1 MRVSALLFG
10 LLLSASLHAAEAVD
24 APPVELKLLTE
35 HPVDGMFGGNLSGL
49 AHCAGELLAVS
60 DRDDAMVYRLT
71 PQAGTFEAVAERFD
85 AQPPPPSG
93 LPWGLRM
100 RAWVAGMVRGGELDF
115 EGLSCDSAG
124 NRYLVSESH
133 AAVLQITPSGSAN
146 WLNLPPSLVRQ
157 ARASGMLLHFN
168 ALLEGIA
175 VDPAG
180 ERLWLAAEQQRR
192 GILVLHRKKGSWTC
206 TGGCVLLSQ
215 GGVEPSLPLADNTRS
230 SPRDFSDL
238 AFFDNKLFTLER
250 GAHRICRRSLNDGKK
265 EKCWSFAA
273 SVLTEERR
281 YPFDYGVV
289 EAMALKVDGVW
300 LGADNGN
307 DTARGDGERRPILWH
322 FAAPKGGWSAP

>member
-10 LLLSASLHAAEAVD
+10 LLLSTSLYAADV
-24 APPVELKLLTE
+24 PPVELKLLAE
-35 HPVDGMFGGNLSGL
+35 HPVDGMPSGNLSGL

-60 DRDDAMVYRLT
+60 DRDDDRVYRLT
-71 PQAGTFEAVAERFD
+71 PEEGAWQAAAESFD
-85 AQPPPPSG
+85 ALPPPPSG
-93 LPWGLRM
+93 LPWGLRI
-100 RAWVAGMVRGGELDF
+100 RAWIAGLVRGGELDF

-175 VDPAG
+175 IDPTG

-192 GILVLHRKKGSWTC
+192 GLLVLHKKKGSWTC

-215 GGVEPSLPLADNTRS
+215 GGTEPSLPLPENIGS
-230 SPRDFSDL
+230 GPRDFSDL
-238 AFFDNKLFTLER
+238 GFFEGKLFTLER
-250 GAHRICRRSLNDGKK
+250 AAHRICRRSVNDGKL

-273 SVLTEERR
+273 SVLTPERL
-281 YPFDYGVV
+281 YPFGYGVV
-289 EAMALKVDGVW
+289 EAMALQADGVW

-307 DTARGDGERRPILWH
+307 GSARGDGETRPILWH

>member
-1 MRVSALLFG
+1 MRLSALLAG
-10 LLLSASLHAAEAVD
+10 LLLSSSLYAAD
-24 APPVELKLLTE
+24 APPVELKLLAE
-35 HPVDGMFGGNLSGL
+35 YPVDGLPSGNLSGL

-60 DRDDAMVYRLT
+60 DRDDDQLYRLE
-71 PQAGTFEAVAERFD
+71 PQANAWQAVAESFD
-85 AQPPPPSG
+85 APPPPPNV

-100 RAWVAGMVRGGELDF
+100 RTWFAGLVRGGELDF
-115 EGLSCDSAG
+115 EGLSCDSTG

-133 AAVLQITPSGSAN
+133 AAVLQISPSGSAD
-146 WLNLPPSLVRQ
+146 WLKLPPSLIRQ

-175 VDPAG
+175 IDPTG

-192 GILVLHRKKGSWTC
+192 GLLVLHKKNGSWTC

-215 GGVEPSLPLADNTRS
+215 GGLEPSLTQPQSNRS
-230 SPRDFSDL
+230 NPRDFSDL
-238 AFFDNKLFTLER
+238 AFFEGKLFTLER
-250 GAHRICRRSLNDGKK
+250 EAHRICRRSTNDGKL

-273 SVLTEERR
+273 TVLTPERS
-281 YPFDYGVV
+281 YSFGYGAV
-289 EAMALKVDGVW
+289 EAMAMQADGVW

-307 DTARGDGERRPILWH
+307 GSARGDGETRPIVWH